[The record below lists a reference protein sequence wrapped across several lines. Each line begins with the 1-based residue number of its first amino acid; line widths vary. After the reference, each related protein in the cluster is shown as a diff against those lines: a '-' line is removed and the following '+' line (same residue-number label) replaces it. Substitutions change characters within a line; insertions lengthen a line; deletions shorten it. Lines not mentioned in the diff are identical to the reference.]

1 MFFRG
6 ANKFVACKPAN
17 SAQNRVLRCKIM
29 LQRKKTVSNLI
40 LAQRFWPPK
49 PCQNH
54 GLRDPRAAMLE
65 ICNVSVY

>member
-40 LAQRFWPPK
+40 VAQRF
-49 PCQNH
+49 
-54 GLRDPRAAMLE
+54 
-65 ICNVSVY
+65 